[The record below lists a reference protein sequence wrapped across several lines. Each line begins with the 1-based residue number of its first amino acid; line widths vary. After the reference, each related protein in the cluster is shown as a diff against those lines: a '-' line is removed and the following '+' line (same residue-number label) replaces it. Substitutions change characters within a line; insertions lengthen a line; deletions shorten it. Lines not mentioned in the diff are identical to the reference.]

1 MEGYV
6 DGTALYG
13 LSLSSHV
20 RKAHSTGSFVISMYC
35 NKIWAFNLAD
45 KTTTTTA
52 F

>member
-1 MEGYV
+1 MGGYV
-6 DGTALYG
+6 NGTALYE

-20 RKAHSTGSFVISMYC
+20 RKTHSIGSFVISECNC

-45 KTTTTTA
+45 KTTA